1 MINVKK
7 GSAHSLAQSDFIGT
21 QGVAVTA
28 GAIVFKDTDGGIKPV
43 TLALSATNGRVGFA
57 IQDSTQGDVISS
69 GKLGVYGL
77 DGNSVI
83 ETDQFTGVITDYVIG
98 AKVGLGTT
106 AGKVSVYASGLVIG
120 TVVESRT
127 LRKTALLGIKL
138 AA

>member
-21 QGVAVTA
+21 QGVAVTS
-28 GAIVFKDTDGGIKPV
+28 GAIVYKDTDDGIK
-43 TLALSATNGRVGFA
+43 LATATTSSTTVRVGFA

-69 GKLGVYGL
+69 GKLGAYGL

-98 AKVGLGTT
+98 AKVGVSAT
-106 AGKVSVYASGLVIG
+106 AGKVCTYASGLVVG
-120 TVVESRT
+120 TVVETRT